1 MDVCLKQDVIHLL
14 SRVTDVDLRL
24 VELTDIV
31 IQVFLQQIDYRIA
44 CNKLV
49 GFKNDQ
55 QIFDIAV
62 SSLER

>member
-1 MDVCLKQDVIHLL
+1 MDVCLKQKVIHLL
-14 SRVTDVDLRL
+14 SRVIDTDLRL

-31 IQVFLQQIDYRIA
+31 AQAFLQQIDYRIG
-44 CNKLV
+44 CNRLA
-49 GFKNDQ
+49 GFKNDH

>member
-14 SRVTDVDLRL
+14 SRVIDVDLCL

-31 IQVFLQQIDYRIA
+31 VQVFLQQIDYRIA

>member
-14 SRVTDVDLRL
+14 SRVIDVDLRL

-31 IQVFLQQIDYRIA
+31 VQAFLQQIDYRIA

-49 GFKNDQ
+49 GFKNAQ